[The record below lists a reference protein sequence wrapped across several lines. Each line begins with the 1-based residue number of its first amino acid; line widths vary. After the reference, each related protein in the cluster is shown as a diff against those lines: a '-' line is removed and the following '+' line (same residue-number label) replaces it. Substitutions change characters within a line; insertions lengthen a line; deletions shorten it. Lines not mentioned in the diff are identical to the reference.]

1 MKALI
6 VLFDQENKYQKEKA
20 FDGKSGRE
28 LCTSFF
34 EKAQFL
40 PAGIDT
46 VGLDFVKK
54 GDCKTGSQLL
64 AKIYQLAKEKNA
76 DFVIYSY
83 ADLPFLNVELTK
95 KIITSHVEYKC
106 EYTFAD
112 GFPYGFAPEVI
123 DCGALGILAEL
134 SKTSQSEEGEKTVCR
149 ETIWNLLKTDINSF
163 EVEAE
168 LSDTD
173 WRLLRLKF
181 DCGNKDDFLQCKALY
196 QAAKEAGLTGEEG
209 LSSSDVEELSKIAS
223 ENVRALKTVPGF
235 YNIQLLS
242 QRDTKPL
249 YEPDFGCKAKMTYEN
264 FAELCKKISEFSENA
279 VVNLSFAGEAL
290 LHPDFLKIVEEVFKY
305 QGLSLFIE
313 TSALSL
319 TDEIIEGLKA
329 LYEKSASSVNDYQK
343 LMIAVQLDAVSAPVY
358 AKMTGGS
365 EADFSKA
372 LNGVQKL
379 CGALPGMVYPQFVR
393 TNHNEEELEAFFRFW
408 NEKANPSGGNCIIQ
422 KYNNFSGL
430 LADSKPADLSPVERN
445 VCWHLRRDL
454 TILADGSVFACPNM
468 AAAAAAGK
476 EGQGGS
482 LGNVFEMPLEE
493 IWKKSDDIILEHI
506 NKKYCE
512 ICRACDEYYTF
523 NF

>member
-1 MKALI
+1 MKALV
-6 VLFDQENKYQKEKA
+6 VLFDEENKYQEEKA
-20 FDGKSGRE
+20 FGEKSGRE
-28 LCTSFF
+28 LCAAFF

-46 VGLDFVKK
+46 VGLVFVKK
-54 GDCKTGSQLL
+54 GGCKTGSQLL
-64 AKIYQLAKEKNA
+64 AKIHQLAKEKNA

-83 ADLPFLNVELTK
+83 ADLPFLNAALTK

-134 SKTSQSEEGEKTVCR
+134 ARTSQAEEGAKTVCR

-163 EVEAE
+163 EVESE
-168 LSDTD
+168 LSEND

-181 DCGNKDDFLQCKALY
+181 ACGNKDEFLQCKALY
-196 QAAKEAGLTGEEG
+196 QAADKAGLLTDGG
-209 LSSSDVEELSKIAS
+209 LSDADAEELSKIAS
-223 ENVRALKTVPGF
+223 ENVSALKTVPGF
-235 YNIQLLS
+235 YNIQITG

-249 YEPDFGCKAKMTYEN
+249 YEPKFPAAGDKMSFEN
-264 FAELCKKISEFSENA
+264 FASLCKKISDFSENA
-279 VVNLSFAGEAL
+279 VLNLSFAGEPL
-290 LHPDFLKIVEEVFKY
+290 LHEDFLKIAGEVFKY
-305 QGLSLFIE
+305 EGLSLFIE

-319 TDEIIEGLKA
+319 TDDVIAGLKS
-329 LYEKSASSVNDYQK
+329 LYEKAAESTNGYQK
-343 LMIAVQLDAVSAPVY
+343 LMFAVSLDAVSAPVY
-358 AKMTGGS
+358 AKMNGGS

-372 LNGVQKL
+372 LAAVQKL
-379 CGALPGMVYPQFVR
+379 CGAFPGMVYPQFTR

-408 NEKANPSGGNCIIQ
+408 NEKTNSSGGNCIIQ
-422 KYNNFSGL
+422 KYNDFSGL
-430 LADSKPADLSPVERN
+430 LPACKPADLSPVERN
-445 VCWHLRRDL
+445 VCWHLRRDM
-454 TILADGSVFACPNM
+454 TILADGSVYACPNM
-468 AAAAAAGK
+468 AAH
-476 EGQGGS
+476 GGDN
-482 LGNVFEMPLEE
+482 LGNVFELSLEE
-493 IWKKSDDIILEHI
+493 IWKKSDQMILDHI